1 MKKYLFI
8 FIFFCYSVSGFTQAS
23 ASASVNGSAKIIEPI
38 KIDKTLDLNFG
49 NIISGFN
56 PGSIILSPEGSRIA
70 NGVQISDAAAG
81 EVSPAEAKI
90 THGANAYSITLP
102 DSFTL
107 INQENP
113 NQILIIDQFTISPV
127 QNTGLEGVD
136 VLRFGATLHLE
147 ANQVSGNYTNA
158 NGFNV
163 TVTYN

>member
-1 MKKYLFI
+1 MKKYFFI
-8 FIFFCYSVSGFTQAS
+8 LICLAYSLSGFAQAS
-23 ASASVNGSAKIIEPI
+23 ASANVTSRAKIIEPI

-56 PGSIILSPEGSRIA
+56 PGSIVLSPEGSRIA
-70 NGVQISDAAAG
+70 NGVQLSDAAGG

-90 THGANAYSITLP
+90 THGNNAYSVTLP

-113 NQILIIDQFTISPV
+113 NQILVIDQFTISPV
-127 QNTGLEGVD
+127 QNTGLEGID